1 MHNTQLFG
9 RDQYTKYNVLKA
21 TDKGIDNQCLKQ
33 ISDYQSY
40 GYGSL
45 LKKHMDFC
53 SSHYLHQL
61 IAEPT
66 KTTYRT
72 KTLLH
77 RVLVNSPEKVIQSGV
92 TETGLFDHELIHCRG
107 KTSLLKLDKLCE
119 TSMRPIKNYSHEIF
133 VKQLRPIK
141 FPY

>member
-21 TDKGIDNQCLKQ
+21 TAKGIDNQCLKQ

-45 LKKHMDFC
+45 LKNMDFC
-53 SSHYLHQL
+53 SSHYLYQL

-77 RVLVNSPEKVIQSGV
+77 CVLINSPEKVIQSGV

-107 KTSLLKLDKLCE
+107 KTSLLKLDEPCE
-119 TSMRPIKNYSHEIF
+119 TSMRSIKNYSHEIF

-141 FPY
+141 CPY